1 MGGKILAQVL
11 KLGAKYATG
20 FAVAALGA
28 FVGNTVYNTAKPAL
42 ERWIYKP
49 IKEAIDKKA

>member
-1 MGGKILAQVL
+1 MGGKILAQGL